1 MFKTKEFIGVSF
13 NGEFI
18 SVARVQSAG
27 KKLRIIRLDKLKL
40 VKPIAYKEKAPSE
53 PDFDLMDEEET
64 DADSIFGLDDD
75 LSDIESDDT
84 DDSIEEIDLSNIE
97 DDSPLGADDD
107 LDLAD
112 EAYEPQ
118 SNEEVIFNYL
128 SELDSQKKEIAVN
141 IPSGDTVF
149 QINTEGSYSEM
160 KKKELKDLVENKLH
174 AIYGEIPGK
183 DRYDY
188 RIREDD
194 SLIIGST
201 DRESPTLSL
210 ILNAKKQYDQ
220 NYFIT
225 DVVADES
232 VMVGMYKTYY
242 DTDTDQIT
250 GLLQI
255 GPDKCRMLFML
266 GSKILQISPVINE
279 GFNNRSY
286 LNTIFS
292 KILFQ
297 LDTGEIP
304 GVDRLIIFNNP
315 SGNKTLDFFRTSFSE
330 LSVENFTF
338 DYDKVEHQ
346 ESLKDI
352 VPSFTT
358 AIGVA
363 AVAARSEVQKN
374 INLSFLPDYVA
385 DQQKIF
391 KLQWHGF
398 VLLLLIGVSPVLL
411 NYFYQ
416 QNVSEIDQLQLQSDR
431 IKSQIATV
439 EPAVQESENLTQ
451 MLNQMD
457 NQLTLLTD
465 LSEENIRWTVTIDA
479 FNGAV
484 NEVGNIWINSFRQ
497 NNDVLMV
504 DGFSTQQRHIPELA
518 RKFSNVTLLNV
529 RKQVIRERDIYFF
542 TMMIRDVI
550 DDKSRFTPQSA
561 REFKAGTQ

>member
-1 MFKTKEFIGVSF
+1 MFKSKEFIGISY
-13 NGEFI
+13 NGE
-18 SVARVQSAG
+18 SVSIARVQSAG
-27 KKLRIIRLDKLKL
+27 KKLHIVRLDKLKL
-40 VKPIAYKEKAPSE
+40 VKPIVYKEKAPAE
-53 PDFDLMDEEET
+53 PDFDLMDEEDT
-64 DADSIFGLDDD
+64 DADSIFGLEDDEE
-75 LSDIESDDT
+75 IGVDDS
-84 DDSIEEIDLSNIE
+84 DDSIEEIDLSDIE
-97 DDSPLGADDD
+97 DDTSIDTGDD

-118 SNEEVIFNYL
+118 SNEELIFNYL
-128 SELDSQKKEIAVN
+128 SELGNKKKEIAVN

-160 KKKELKDLVENKLH
+160 KKKELKELVENKIH
-174 AIYGEIPGK
+174 AIYGELPNK
-183 DRYDY
+183 DHYDY
-188 RIREDD
+188 RIREDN

-201 DRESPTLSL
+201 DRESPMLSL

-232 VMVGMYKTYY
+232 VLVGLYKTHYE
-242 DTDTDQIT
+242 TNTEEIT

-255 GPDKCRMLFML
+255 GPEKCRMLFML

-279 GFNNRSY
+279 GFNKRSY

-304 GVDRLIIFNNP
+304 GIDRLIIFNNP
-315 SGNKTLDFFRTSFSE
+315 SGNKTLDFFRTSFSD
-330 LSVENFTF
+330 LAVENFSF
-338 DYDKVEHQ
+338 DEEKVEYQ
-346 ESLKDI
+346 ESLKEI
-352 VPSFTT
+352 IPSFTT

-374 INLSFLPDYVA
+374 VHLSFLPDYVA

-398 VLLLLIGVSPVLL
+398 VLLLLIGISPVLL

-416 QNVSEIDQLQLQSDR
+416 QNVTEIDQLQLQSDR
-431 IKSQIATV
+431 LNSQISNI
-439 EPAVQESENLTQ
+439 EPAVQESESLTQ
-451 MLNQMD
+451 SLNQMD

-465 LSEENIRWTVTIDA
+465 LSENNIRWTVTIDT

-529 RKQVIRERDIYFF
+529 RKQQIRDRDIYFF
-542 TMMIRDVI
+542 TMMIREVI

-561 REFKAGTQ
+561 REFKAGAQ